1 MEDLTIVFERNNQA
15 VTSSRLIADYFGKRH
30 DTVIRT
36 IRKLGC
42 SSEFNRHNFVEIT
55 YIDTRGRKQPF
66 TKGKY
71 IITYFSRFF
80 KT

>member
-36 IRKLGC
+36 IRKVGC
-42 SSEFNRHNFVEIT
+42 RS
-55 YIDTRGRKQPF
+55 
-66 TKGKY
+66 
-71 IITYFSRFF
+71 
-80 KT
+80 